1 MDMDKL
7 NQWLLVASHL
17 GIIAGLILVGVQ
29 INQDNELTRIQ
40 IFSDTTASRIQM
52 HEALMGDNPAPIVM
66 KSLTHPEELS
76 LEELRI
82 MDAYLLSAVNEAR
95 LRLVLAQNGLRVDST
110 EEENLLLFYFGN
122 RFAQEW
128 WKQFTSSGED
138 MENEVNVELD
148 RIIGS
153 AENTD
158 MTPDFFRGLGKR
170 LNIKSTEE
178 I

>member
-7 NQWLLVASHL
+7 NQRLLVASHL
-17 GIIAGLILVGVQ
+17 GIIAGLILVGFQ
-29 INQDNELTRIQ
+29 INQDNKLTRLQ

-66 KSLTHPEELS
+66 KSLLQPEELS
-76 LEELRI
+76 LGEIRV

-95 LRLVLAQNGLRVDST
+95 IRLVLAQQGLRVDST

-128 WKQFTSSGED
+128 WKQFISSGED
-138 MENEVNVELD
+138 MENKHNIELT

-153 AENTD
+153 AENTE
-158 MTPDFFRGLGKR
+158 MTLDFFRSLGNR
-170 LNIKSTEE
+170 LNIKSVEG

>member
-1 MDMDKL
+1 MNMDKF
-7 NQWLLVASHL
+7 NQWLMVVSHL
-17 GIIAGLILVGVQ
+17 GIFAGLILVGFQ

-40 IFSDTTASRIQM
+40 IFTDRTMSRIQM
-52 HEALMGDNPAPIVM
+52 HETLMGDNPAPVVM

-76 LEELRI
+76 LEELRV
-82 MDAYLLSAVNEAR
+82 MDAYLLSGVNEAR
-95 LRLVLAQNGLRVDST
+95 LRLVLAKEGLRVDST
-110 EEENLLLFYFGN
+110 EEENLLYFYFGN